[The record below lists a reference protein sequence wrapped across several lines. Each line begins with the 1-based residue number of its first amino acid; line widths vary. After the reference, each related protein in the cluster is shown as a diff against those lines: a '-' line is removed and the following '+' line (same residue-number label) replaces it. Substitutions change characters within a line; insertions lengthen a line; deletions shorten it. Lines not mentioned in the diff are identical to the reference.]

1 MKNIRRLIIPVV
13 ALAIVAIVAY
23 PLYAQAVGKGI
34 AAAKDLIKSMDEHK
48 ITLVKA
54 TEVAE
59 KHESGGKAVHA
70 AAAMHGKDL
79 MFEVYTVKGEKI
91 MLITVDGKTGKA
103 VKSDEVKEIGGKPE
117 KAAEKKDVKEEKKAD
132 KPAPK
137 KNGETPK
144 KTEPTKKP

>member
-1 MKNIRRLIIPVV
+1 MKNTQRLIIPVV

-54 TEVAE
+54 AEVAE
-59 KHESGGKAVHA
+59 KHESGGKAVQA
-70 AAAMHGKDL
+70 AAVMHGKDL

-91 MLITVDGKTGKA
+91 MLVTVDGKTAKA
-103 VKSDEVKEIGGKPE
+103 TKAEEVKEIGGK
-117 KAAEKKDVKEEKKAD
+117 AEKKDVKEEKKTD

>member
-23 PLYAQAVGKGI
+23 PLYAQVMGKGI

-54 TEVAE
+54 AEVAE
-59 KHESGGKAVHA
+59 KHETGGKAVHA
-70 AAAMHGKDL
+70 AAVMHGKDL

-91 MLITVDGKTGKA
+91 MLITVEGKTGKA
-103 VKSDEVKEIGGKPE
+103 VKSDEVKEIGGKAE
-117 KAAEKKDVKEEKKAD
+117 KAAAKEEPKKTTL
-132 KPAPK
+132 PPK

-144 KTEPTKKP
+144 KADAPKKP